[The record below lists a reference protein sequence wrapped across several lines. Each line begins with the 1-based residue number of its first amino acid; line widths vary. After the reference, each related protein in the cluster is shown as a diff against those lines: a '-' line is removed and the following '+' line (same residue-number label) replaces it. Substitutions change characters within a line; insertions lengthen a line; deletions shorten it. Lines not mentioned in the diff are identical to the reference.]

1 MNLLD
6 HYLNADFWL
15 FLYAYALDNAS
26 DNAPTLFSSR
36 IDGALLPGPW
46 WAI

>member
-6 HYLNADFWL
+6 HYLNADFL
-15 FLYAYALDNAS
+15 MFLYAYALDNATE
-26 DNAPTLFSSR
+26 NAPTLFYSR

-46 WAI
+46 WAV

>member
-6 HYLNADFWL
+6 QYLHADFWL
-15 FLYAYALDNAS
+15 FLYAYALDNAA